1 MTSQRDSLHMISLT
15 CKHHK
20 PHSQQSQRH
29 RRSKS
34 HRSRTSRASSSTPG
48 PTAHSDA
55 TSSGEHFGAL
65 SHDERV
71 SILGEAIIDSGALVF
86 TKSHSGRYTC
96 VDNAFLKAFGFE
108 KSEDVVGL
116 TDDEVIEKI
125 LASGR
130 TFHHSYRGESVTDLP
145 RIWKENDDLVQHNNR
160 TMWFKERAL
169 LSGGE
174 DTKLH
179 EFVVM
184 KSPFAGGVL
193 GVAVPAGI

>member
-1 MTSQRDSLHMISLT
+1 MISLT

-48 PTAHSDA
+48 PTPHSDA
-55 TSSGEHFGAL
+55 KSGDHFGAL

-86 TKSHSGRYTC
+86 TKSHSGKYTC

-125 LASGR
+125 LASGK
-130 TFHHSYRGESVTDLP
+130 TFHHSYRGEAVTDLP

-184 KSPFAGGVL
+184 KSPFDGGVL
-193 GVAVPAGI
+193 GVAVPTGI